1 MSRIDQAALFFG
13 ISLFCTAT
21 GLGSLILYQGM
32 LSFFLGFG
40 SIFAG
45 AVNGFLFVREALLA
59 IQPAQAMT
67 DRVTSNEGTAP

>member
-21 GLGSLILYQGM
+21 GLGSLILYQGK

-45 AVNGFLFVREALLA
+45 AVNGFLFVREALMA

-67 DRVTSNEGTAP
+67 DRAAPNEGTAP